1 MKAVREPVSIVTWT
15 FDALDS
21 DSTLLTVNNRLAI
34 ELRARYDRN
43 QLESGRKAWPSADI
57 LPWEA
62 WMQRLYQRLLDHG
75 HTDLDLLSPTQE
87 RLLWED
93 IIQRHDRG
101 QGLLR
106 PAAAADS
113 ARAAYTLY
121 HAWRLEE
128 YPLGLLGGEETRS
141 LLAWM
146 KDFEDLL
153 ASRRLLSAAALPAIL
168 DGAFRQ
174 GVLRPPGRLIHTGF
188 DDLSP
193 LQAGLF
199 DSLRELGSEIVDYP
213 GEERQGSRQRLEA
226 GDTEA
231 EIRLAAEW
239 ARDLLKKDPASRIA
253 VICVGITEQR
263 RNLERLFTEVV
274 VPNAYLDNTTQSRP
288 FNISLGE
295 PLSDRPLVAHALE
308 AIRLLGGAQPL
319 NAIGQLLRS
328 PFIGGHQ
335 GEWERRALFD
345 RTLREDGRPA
355 LGLQGLI
362 SRLASFDP
370 DDTRHCPDLV
380 ARLQSLLS
388 LRREL
393 PSRDAPGTWAIRL
406 RSALTLL
413 GWPGDQPLDSHE
425 YQQHERLQ
433 GIFSELAGLGKVRSQ
448 MTLGEAIGRLCTLTT
463 NTLFQ
468 PKSAPAPIQI
478 LGPLEATGIEYDA
491 AWLLGMDDHSWPPS
505 PHPNPLL
512 PAGLQRDLAMPHAS
526 AARELAFA
534 TTLTAR
540 LTRSA
545 PTIVASHARGEAGR
559 EHRPSPLTRDWPLRK
574 AADLGLVVSE
584 SLRQACSVRGEMEP
598 LPAPQAGAAS
608 ATPAGGAALIAA
620 QANCPFAAV
629 ARFRM
634 GARPLEEPSYS
645 VDGALGG
652 TLVHELL
659 QRVWQALGDSDAL
672 ARHDEAAL
680 QSLLAPL
687 AAATL
692 DDLGRRRPDIFTTR
706 FKQIE
711 AARLTRLCL
720 DWLNLERGRSQGF
733 RVEALELAQT
743 VELGGLQLRTRID
756 RIDRLQ
762 DGSLALIDYKTGRNV
777 SNDGWFDERLTEP
790 QLPLYCLQ
798 DPGNTAAALLARVR
812 RDGPGCMFVGLSRT
826 TDFAPGVETPQA
838 HNGEDG
844 WPDLLAQWQQALEDL
859 ADEILQGRAD
869 ATPSP
874 QACRY
879 CAFGPLCRV
888 QELIAE
894 ERDD

>member
-1 MKAVREPVSIVTWT
+1 MREPFSIVTWT
-15 FDALDS
+15 FDALNS
-21 DSTLLTVNNRLAI
+21 DSTLLTVNNRLAV

-43 QLESGRKAWPSADI
+43 QLATGRQAWSSADI
-57 LPWEA
+57 LPWDA
-62 WMQRLYQRLLDHG
+62 WMQRLYQRMLDSG
-75 HTDLDLLSPTQE
+75 HTNLDLLSPAQE

-93 IIQRHDRG
+93 IIQQHDRG
-101 QGLLR
+101 PGLLR

-113 ARAAYTLY
+113 ARAAYTL
-121 HAWRLEE
+121 HRAWRLDEH
-128 YPLGLLGGEETRS
+128 PLALLGGDETRS
-141 LLAWM
+141 LLAWVE
-146 KDFEDLL
+146 DFETLL
-153 ASRRLLSAAALPAIL
+153 AHRRLLSAAGLPALL
-168 DGAFRQ
+168 DEAFRQ
-174 GVLRPPGRLIHTGF
+174 GALSPPGRLIYTGF

-193 LQAGLF
+193 AQAGLL
-199 DSLRELGSEIVDYP
+199 DSLRNLGSEIIDYP
-213 GEERQGSRQRLEA
+213 GEQRQGSQQRLEA

-239 ARDLLKKDPASRIA
+239 AQELLRKNPATRIA
-253 VICVGITEQR
+253 VICVGISEQR
-263 RNLERLFTEVV
+263 HNLERLFTEIVA
-274 VPNAYLDNTTQSRP
+274 PNVYLDNTTQSTP
-288 FNISLGE
+288 FNISLGQ
-295 PLSDRPLVAHALE
+295 PLSDRPLVAHAL
-308 AIRLLGGAQPL
+308 AAARLLTGAQPL

-328 PFIGGHQ
+328 PFIGGHER
-335 GEWERRALFD
+335 EWERRALFD
-345 RTLREDGRPA
+345 RALREDGRPT
-355 LGLQGLI
+355 LGLQSLT
-362 SRLASFDP
+362 SRLASFAP
-370 DDTRHCPDLV
+370 DDGRHCPDLI
-380 ARLQSLLS
+380 ARLQSLQS

-393 PSRDAPGTWAIRL
+393 PARDTPNSWAIRL
-406 RSALTLL
+406 RSVLTLL
-413 GWPGDQPLDSHE
+413 GWPGDQTLDSHE

-433 GIFSELAGLGKVRSQ
+433 GIFSELAGLGKVRSP
-448 MTLGEAIGRLCTLTT
+448 MALGEAVGRFCTLTT

-468 PKSAPAPIQI
+468 PKSPPAPIQI

-491 AWLLGMDDHSWPPS
+491 AWLLGMDDHNWPPS

-545 PTIVASHARGEAGR
+545 PTIIASHARNEAGR
-559 EHRPSPLTRDWPLRK
+559 ERRPSPLVRDWPLTEI
-574 AADLGLVVSE
+574 ANLGLGATAQ
-584 SLRQACSVRGEMEP
+584 LRQACSDKGKTEP
-598 LPAPQAGAAS
+598 LTAPQAGPAS
-608 ATPAGGAALIAA
+608 TAQAGGAALIAT

-659 QRVWQALGDSDAL
+659 QRVWHTLGDSDAL

-706 FKQIE
+706 FKVIE
-711 AARLTRLCL
+711 AARLTRLGL
-720 DWLNLERGRSQGF
+720 DWLKLERERSQAF

-762 DGSLALIDYKTGRNV
+762 DGSLALIDYKTGRSVN
-777 SNDGWFDERLTEP
+777 NDGWFDERLTEP

-798 DPGNTAAALLARVR
+798 DPSDTGSALLARVR
-812 RDGPGCMFVGLSRT
+812 RDGPGCTFVGLSRT
-826 TDFAPGVETPQA
+826 ADFAPGVETPQTQ
-838 HNGEDG
+838 NGENG
-844 WPDLLAQWQQALEDL
+844 WPGLLAQWQQALEVL
-859 ADEILQGRAD
+859 ASEILQGRAD
-869 ATPSP
+869 PTPSLH
-874 QACRY
+874 ACQY
-879 CAFGPLCRV
+879 CALGALCRV
-888 QELIAE
+888 QELVAE